1 MCTDSESRTPAVEAA
16 GICPAGGGAEAD
28 PGEGGQEVGWE
39 EDRVEESEE
48 IFLTP
53 EEAARERQEGEAR

>member
-1 MCTDSESRTPAVEAA
+1 MERIFLRPE
-16 GICPAGGGAEAD
+16 EAD
-28 PGEGGQEVGWE
+28 RERQEE
-39 EDRVEESEE
+39 EARVEEVEE